1 MNFCANLG
9 QFCSHLSSVGMH
21 ETARVCSRAAELPG
35 TARWALCRGL
45 WAAAWAEGKGPS
57 PVPQPSSPLALL
69 SRSRTRLGPAAA
81 QTPPCTRTGITEGRS
96 RPCSRPFPVP
106 VGALGGPA
114 RRSRHLITGAVRPRC
129 LRPRCSTAD
138 MASTSRYGG
147 ARGRSGSGTGTD
159 RKWPRRPRCRRGTE
173 RRPSPPLPGP
183 GAAVSARPSLCTAPR
198 PLSGVPSVEA
208 TPWGAPGAAGAGPQ
222 SARACSCGPGRAGP
236 GGPRLS
242 GLSRAELA
250 AFASSCRYF
259 GSRSEDTPRF
269 FGGFMTWVR
278 GSSLVAA
285 RCERRPG
292 PVPLPSAG
300 PAWPGRAVPWGPEV
314 APSSSRRVPRPGT
327 AWRSPPVPPAQPR
340 LEPRCS
346 SLAWLH
352 LIGPWK
358 LLLGSHPK
366 SVPAPDGFRALNS
379 FFLGTYRV
387 FLSSQEWRKAYG
399 ADWSDSVTPAKPVL
413 GSRKCFLV
421 VLVQLGSYLL
431 RWALAHVPCI
441 FLRCRWLSKLSP
453 LQRVQFIYLDKPS

>member
-183 GAAVSARPSLCTAPR
+183 GAAVSARPSRCTAPR

-222 SARACSCGPGRAGP
+222 SARACSCGPGRAGRPPAERPLKGRARRLCVIVSLFWVALRGHAEVFWGIYDLSAGLLVSGSSVRTPTRP
-236 GGPRLS
+236 GSSAERGS
-242 GLSRAELA
+242 GLAGPGRALRAWGGTEL
-250 AFASSCRYF
+250 
-259 GSRSEDTPRF
+259 
-269 FGGFMTWVR
+269 
-278 GSSLVAA
+278 
-285 RCERRPG
+285 
-292 PVPLPSAG
+292 VPPCPSAG
-300 PAWPGRAVPWGPEV
+300 HRLAEPPGPSCSAPPWAE
-314 APSSSRRVPRPGT
+314 
-327 AWRSPPVPPAQPR
+327 
-340 LEPRCS
+340 
-346 SLAWLH
+346 
-352 LIGPWK
+352 
-358 LLLGSHPK
+358 
-366 SVPAPDGFRALNS
+366 
-379 FFLGTYRV
+379 
-387 FLSSQEWRKAYG
+387 
-399 ADWSDSVTPAKPVL
+399 
-413 GSRKCFLV
+413 
-421 VLVQLGSYLL
+421 VQLPG
-431 RWALAHVPCI
+431 LAPPYRAMETA
-441 FLRCRWLSKLSP
+441 FRLP
-453 LQRVQFIYLDKPS
+453 P